1 MSSSSF
7 VSRLDK
13 RDKEVFDAF
22 KVFEDFYG
30 HSFRRTCISEII
42 DGEHISIK
50 EDNINLDEPVDEDV
64 VPVEQIHKLFDV
76 FCTKKPYEYQFKAIC
91 KILEMETKQEHLDP
105 VTGKHI
111 KTNAV
116 VLALP
121 IGSGKSLVFEFLALF
136 FNKVPIHPIIISTNG
151 AAIPE
156 HDQVPFESYPF
167 YYENCAY
174 VEEDATAVQA
184 IETELQRECTVILTY
199 RHLLS
204 QLKQYFAEDFKST
217 ILKQRKIA
225 YFDYHELS
233 DSLRSSQSSQSKPSD
248 SPIDDVQVLVVV
260 ADEANVNKLI
270 EMSYQK
276 PFARVIIDDYTNMSD
291 LSRLREILTFSF
303 IPVSG
308 SGFEKS
314 INEIPSSYYS
324 LKNVPSEKLK
334 LVGDPAKTYEGVMR
348 SNIMTGDIM
357 TSKSEFDVYSFVS
370 MIEDLIH
377 RLPGCERETPTS
389 LFKEFQESQR
399 IELYIK
405 YGFFIQNI
413 TTFKRMLPSL
423 IQDLAR
429 GEIKDEPVS
438 HFIDWFN
445 NTEDKKFQQLLTTP
459 NYGNDTKVYPTL
471 VNSKCVICKRT
482 KDQTY
487 GFGIIASCC
496 GAFICAECIDK
507 AATREIADYDGRE
520 LRKIVMDD
528 YYCVC
533 CRDKHPR
540 YYFNST
546 QHSAGSE
553 TRSFI
558 FADRFFEHDDV
569 EGHYSIDYY
578 FRMLKNGWD
587 MLPSACNGTPINIHN
602 DISQGLID
610 IDVFK
615 NKKSTK
621 TLTIEKIRN
630 GDLLFP
636 QVLTAIYNAYNELKL
651 KPVDNSILLVY
662 RCKPILQQRMIDRF
676 NELQSLPN
684 SPFKTMRLSFH
695 DTVGSVIGLSMN
707 IMGIVIYNSEDEEFF
722 SMVQLLGRLLR
733 ISSYGQKILFYVNNN
748 TNAYI

>member
-1 MSSSSF
+1 MESSSF
-7 VSRLDK
+7 VSKLDK
-13 RDKEVFDAF
+13 RDKEVFEAF

-30 HSFRRTCISEII
+30 HSFRRTRISEII
-42 DGEHISIK
+42 DGENIK
-50 EDNINLDEPVDEDV
+50 IKDDNINLDEEVDESI
-64 VPVEQIHKLFDV
+64 VPVEQIRKLFDV

-91 KILEMETKQEHLDP
+91 KILEMETKQVHLDP
-105 VTGKHI
+105 VTNKHI
-111 KTNAV
+111 RTNAV

-151 AAIPE
+151 DAICE
-156 HDQVPFESYPF
+156 TDQVPFENYPF

-199 RHLLS
+199 RHLLA
-204 QLKQYFAEDFKST
+204 QLKQYFAEDFKPAIT
-217 ILKQRKIA
+217 KQRKIE
-225 YFDYHELS
+225 YFDYHELANDKKMQDAS
-233 DSLRSSQSSQSKPSD
+233 WLDN
-248 SPIDDVQVLVVV
+248 VQVLVVV

-270 EMSYQK
+270 ELSYQK

-334 LVGDPAKTYEGVMR
+334 LVGNPEKTYEGVMR

-377 RLPGCERETPTS
+377 RLPGCEKETPLT

-423 IQDLAR
+423 IQDLNHGAVA
-429 GEIKDEPVS
+429 DEPVS
-438 HFIDWFN
+438 HFIEWAN
-445 NTEDKKFQQLLTTP
+445 NTEDNLFKRLMTTP
-459 NYGNDTKVYPTL
+459 NNGNETRTYPTL
-471 VNSKCVICKRT
+471 VNSKCVVCKRT

-487 GFGIIASCC
+487 GFGVIASCC
-496 GAFICAECIDK
+496 GAFICSECIDK
-507 AATREIADYDGRE
+507 AATREIVDVNPKE
-520 LRKIVMDD
+520 IRKLVMDD

-553 TRSFI
+553 TRSFV
-558 FADRFFEHDDV
+558 FADRYFEHADV
-569 EGHYSIDYY
+569 EGHFSIDYY
-578 FRMLKNGWD
+578 FRMLKSGWD
-587 MLPSACNGTPINIHN
+587 MRLDCCNGRAINIHN
-602 DISQGLID
+602 DISQGV
-610 IDVFK
+610 IDVNVFK
-615 NKKSTK
+615 TKKIE
-621 TLTIEKIRN
+621 IEKIRN

-636 QVLTAIYNAYNELKL
+636 QVLTAIYNTYKELKL

-662 RCKPILQQRMIDRF
+662 RCKPILQQRMQDRF
-676 NELQSLPN
+676 NELASLPD
-684 SPFKTMRLSFH
+684 SPFKTLRLSFH

-707 IMGIVIYNSEDEEFF
+707 IMGLVIYNSEDEEFF

-733 ISSYGQKILFYVNNN
+733 ISSYGQKILFYVNND
-748 TNAYI
+748 TNAYV